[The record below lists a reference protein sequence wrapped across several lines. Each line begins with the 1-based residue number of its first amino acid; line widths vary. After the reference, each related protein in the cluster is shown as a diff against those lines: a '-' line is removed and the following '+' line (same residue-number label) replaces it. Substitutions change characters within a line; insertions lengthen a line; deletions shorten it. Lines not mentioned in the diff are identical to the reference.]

1 MATIPIHN
9 PQLPFLGSIPGGM
22 RPGLMLRF
30 RGVVHQEGRLQINI
44 QCGAATEP
52 RDDVALHLSIRPRE
66 NCIVRNNYTNRV
78 WGTEERYG
86 HSPIYFG
93 QPFDLLVLA
102 EHSQYKIAVNGAHF
116 ATFTHRLPLTRA
128 TFVSLAGE
136 GTIHMIGVEN
146 DTTGASNPGP
156 TAPPMGNLP
165 VYPPPG
171 AQVCPMPYPPY
182 PSHGPP
188 HGGVPVFPGMPGA
201 PAPPPYTPYPTGGYP
216 GMSGQTTSYPTASTD
231 PYNNNH
237 NAYNPGG
244 FAPQS
249 QPYYPGS
256 QPMYPQTGHGNNGGI
271 LGALGGGTAAAILTG
286 VAMKGGK
293 KKMKKNKALKYA
305 AGAGA
310 LGLGGYAI
318 SRALRRSSSSSSSSS
333 D

>member
-1 MATIPIHN
+1 
-9 PQLPFLGSIPGGM
+9 
-22 RPGLMLRF
+22 
-30 RGVVHQEGRLQINI
+30 
-44 QCGAATEP
+44 
-52 RDDVALHLSIRPRE
+52 
-66 NCIVRNNYTNRV
+66 
-78 WGTEERYG
+78 
-86 HSPIYFG
+86 
-93 QPFDLLVLA
+93 
-102 EHSQYKIAVNGAHF
+102 
-116 ATFTHRLPLTRA
+116 
-128 TFVSLAGE
+128 
-136 GTIHMIGVEN
+136 
-146 DTTGASNPGP
+146 
-156 TAPPMGNLP
+156 
-165 VYPPPG
+165 
-171 AQVCPMPYPPY
+171 
-182 PSHGPP
+182 
-188 HGGVPVFPGMPGA
+188 MPGA

-231 PYNNNH
+231 PYRNPSNHQYVPPKQNKGIIEDTKDFINNIIGKATNSIVPSQNPHKYNNNH